1 MSRILV
7 LYRDTLRRVLRQT
20 GGYECQE
27 SEGTFMLVFQR
38 PLKAVQF
45 CLLVSCRSFCRSFSS
60 LFRLC
65 SSACW

>member
-7 LYRDTLRRVLRQT
+7 LYRDTLRRTLRQT

-27 SEGTFMLVFQR
+27 SEGTFMLVFER

-45 CLLVSCRSFCRSFSS
+45 CLLVSWRNFCWSSSS
-60 LFRLC
+60 LWRLRA
-65 SSACW
+65 SAC